1 MSFKLYM
8 INYMQD
14 IDFYLVFNFD
24 IFYHCFLAENR
35 KQLVYK
41 KQN

>member
-24 IFYHCFLAENR
+24 IFTI
-35 KQLVYK
+35 VS
-41 KQN
+41 